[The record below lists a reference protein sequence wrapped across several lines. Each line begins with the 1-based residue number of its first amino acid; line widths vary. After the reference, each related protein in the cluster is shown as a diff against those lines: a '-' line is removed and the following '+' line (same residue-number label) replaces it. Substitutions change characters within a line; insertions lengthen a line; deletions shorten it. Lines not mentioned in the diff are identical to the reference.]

1 MADQFLSTQPNI
13 NSSAQGA
20 LVVTPHNTT
29 ALSSRIR
36 GLTINVAGTVSF
48 IGWDDTTYTTDTLPV
63 GTYAIFA
70 THIRATGT
78 TATGL
83 TGWL

>member
-13 NSSAQGA
+13 NSGAQGA

-29 ALSSRIR
+29 ALTQRIR
-36 GLTINVAGTVSF
+36 ALTINVAGTVSF
-48 IGWDDTTYTTDTLPV
+48 IGWDGVTYTTDTLPI
-63 GTYAIFA
+63 GTHPLLA
-70 THIRATGT
+70 THIRSTGT

-83 TGWL
+83 TGWY

>member
-1 MADQFLSTQPNI
+1 MADQFLSTQPGI
-13 NSSAQGA
+13 ESSAQGA

-29 ALSSRIR
+29 ALTQRIR
-36 GLTINVAGTVSF
+36 ALTISVAGTLSL
-48 IGWDDTTYTTDTLPV
+48 IGWDGVTYTTDSLPS
-63 GTYAIFA
+63 GTYSLFA